1 MIYRQQFDST
11 DCGAACLAMVASYCK
26 KKLSIAEI
34 RVFAGTDTEGTNLK
48 GLLDAAKKAGAHEF
62 IEKLPKRYETVLGEH
77 GGGSSGG
84 EKQRLALARALLGNP
99 SLIILDE
106 ATSSLDTTALKM
118 ELESYRLAQDNN
130 LKNLHIYNILVMTIN
145 RGSS

>member
-11 DCGAACLAMVASYCK
+11 DCGAACFAMVASYFK

-77 GGGSSGG
+77 GGGLSGG

>member
-1 MIYRQQFDST
+1 MQQ
-11 DCGAACLAMVASYCK
+11 
-26 KKLSIAEI
+26 
-34 RVFAGTDTEGTNLK
+34 
-48 GLLDAAKKAGAHEF
+48 KKAGAHEF

-77 GGGSSGG
+77 GGGLSDG

-106 ATSSLDTTALKM
+106 ATSSLDITALKM

>member
-11 DCGAACLAMVASYCK
+11 DCSAACLAMVASYFM

-77 GGGSSGG
+77 GGGLSGG

-106 ATSSLDTTALKM
+106 ATSSLDITALKM